1 MKQFLFFSIMSCFS
15 LATAIGQKIN
25 PDEPVKYEMLKDDV
39 ENYKFLSAGVS
50 FLELDLSAPNLS
62 VYGFGVYVQGEV
74 NPNLFLMAD
83 YRMSLAERLLHP
95 SDFGTGDAVLASVN
109 DDTRSNRFRAEGTYY
124 LSNKTEKG
132 KVPVAVKYGRE
143 LAGRGDGSMQT
154 VQYII
159 EVDGNINTRY
169 GVRMG
174 FDRGISAYNMSGAS
188 QINAIGP
195 GGTFT
200 YDLSGTNE
208 GSTYMNY
215 TFLRLGAARTKMSNV
230 HINTEKFGYKH
241 HSFMRYLYF
250 DVLIALRQ
258 ELDDVFASRTDLTVF
273 NEFTGE
279 ATTPYYQRMNLQD
292 ANDFRNLGFAIGY
305 RSPSISGGSE
315 QTVELGFAPGV
326 QGVSGLYLQFG
337 WRFGFGTSQKMKN
350 VPPYGAGSR

>member
-1 MKQFLFFSIMSCFS
+1 MKQLLFLSIISCFS
-15 LATAIGQKIN
+15 FSRAIGQRLN

-39 ENYKFLSAGVS
+39 ENYKFLTAGVS
-50 FLELDLSAPNLS
+50 FVELDLSAPNLS
-62 VYGFGVYVQGEV
+62 VYGFGLYVQGEV
-74 NPNLFLMAD
+74 NPNLFLMVD

-95 SDFGTGDAVLASVN
+95 GDFGTGDAVLVSVN

-124 LSNKTEKG
+124 LSNESLKG
-132 KVPVAVKYGRE
+132 KVPIAVKHGRE
-143 LAGRGDGSMQT
+143 LAGMGDGSMQNT
-154 VQYII
+154 QYII
-159 EVDGNINTRY
+159 EVDGYINTRY

-188 QINAIGP
+188 QISAIGP
-195 GGTFT
+195 SGTFN
-200 YDLSGTNE
+200 YDLSGTNG

-250 DVLIALRQ
+250 DFLIALRQ
-258 ELDDVFASRTDLTVF
+258 ELDDVFASRADLAVF
-273 NEFTGE
+273 DEFTGE
-279 ATTPYYQRMNLQD
+279 SIGAYYQRMNLQD
-292 ANDFRNLGFAIGY
+292 ANDFRNVGFAVGY

-315 QTVELGFAPGV
+315 QTVELGYAPGV

-337 WRFGFGTSQKMKN
+337 WRFGFGTSQKIRN
-350 VPPYGAGSR
+350 VPPYGTGLR